1 MRQRTK
7 GTLTRWVAGLGAI
20 ALACGVMVS
29 SPMSESPAY
38 ALELPTWEDVQAA
51 KNDSAAAAAKVT
63 EIQGLIAAG
72 EQELERLRN
81 AHNDAFAAFQ
91 TAEGEFMAAAAKADA
106 LETQATESRAA
117 ADAAAEQAASLVSQM
132 YRSGG
137 VDRNLELF
145 LETDGDTADV
155 LLERLAAMSKAT
167 ERNTTISEQ
176 AEQAM
181 NTAASLGEQAELARQ
196 EREALKAE
204 KEELERQAAQAV
216 STQTAQ
222 IEAQEQQQAVL
233 QAQLEALQDTE
244 ATTVAGYQERL
255 RIEEEERQ
263 ERIRQ
268 AAAAAAAAAEAAR
281 VAAEEAARRA
291 AEEAAANA
299 GGGGGGGGA
308 SSGGGSSSGGGGG
321 SSSGWVVPIP
331 YSYISTYF
339 QQWWGHTGVDLVNG
353 CGVPIRAANSGTVS
367 LAGWVNVGGIMVY
380 LNHGGGYQT
389 RYAHLSGLA
398 VGYGQ
403 WVEAGQVIGW
413 VGTTGMSTG
422 CHLHYEVLSGGVFID
437 PYGNGFV

>member
-1 MRQRTK
+1 MRQQKKVSVR
-7 GTLTRWVAGLGAI
+7 RWAAGIGVWAVVGALLLGGQLHAAPAH
-20 ALACGVMVS
+20 ALD
-29 SPMSESPAY
+29 
-38 ALELPTWEDVQAA
+38 LPTWDDVQAA
-51 KNDSAAAAAKVT
+51 KNDSTAAAAKVT
-63 EIQGLIAAG
+63 EIEGLIAAG

-81 AHNDAFAAFQ
+81 AHTDAFAAFQ
-91 TAEGEFMAAAAKADA
+91 QAEAEFMAAAAKSDA
-106 LETQATESRAA
+106 LDAQAEQSRVA

-137 VDRNLELF
+137 VDRNLQLF

-167 ERNTTISEQ
+167 ERNTAISEQ

-196 EREALKAE
+196 ERETLRE
-204 KEELERQAAQAV
+204 QKEELEQQAATAV
-216 STQTAQ
+216 NTQTEQ
-222 IEAQEQQQAVL
+222 IAAQEQQQTVL
-233 QAQLEALQDTE
+233 EAQLAALKDTE

-255 RIEEEERQ
+255 RIEEEERL

-268 AAAAAAAAAEAAR
+268 
-281 VAAEEAARRA
+281 AEEAARRA

-299 GGGGGGGGA
+299 GSGGGGGGGD
-308 SSGGGSSSGGGGG
+308 GGGGGGGGG

-339 QQWWGHTGVDLVNG
+339 QEWWGHTGVDLVNG
-353 CGVPIRAANSGTVS
+353 CGTPIAAANSGTIT

-380 LNHGGGYQT
+380 IDHGGGYST
-389 RYAHLSGLA
+389 RYAHLGSLA
-398 VGYGQ
+398 VSPGQ
-403 WVEAGQVIGW
+403 YVYAGQTIGW

-437 PYGNGFV
+437 PLGNGFV